1 MKDISI
7 YFSPVQI
14 DAVKTEGTIGNS
26 IEIHTEGSFPE
37 MLENNIAIIYVP
49 EFRNGDAQFHGKQH
63 DDFRT
68 YLYSLFNGVD
78 WVKTIYDCGTIL
90 PGKEIED
97 TYFAVSQVTSELVKN
112 NIIPIIVGG
121 TQDLTFAMYK
131 GYEKLEQMIN
141 ICSVDH
147 KLDLGNP
154 DEAIS

>member
-14 DAVKTEGTIGNS
+14 HASKAEGSIGCT
-26 IEIHTEGSFPE
+26 IEIHTEGNFPE
-37 MLENNIAIIYVP
+37 MDENNIAIIYVP
-49 EFRNGDAQFHGKQH
+49 EFRNGDNQFQGKKN

-68 YLYSLFNGVD
+68 YLYSLFTGVD

-90 PGKEIED
+90 PGQEIED
-97 TYFAVSQVTSELVKN
+97 TYFAVSQVTAELVKN
-112 NIIPIIVGG
+112 KIIPIVIGG

-154 DEAIS
+154 E